1 MKIHIFVVTTCIPE
15 RGEKPCLP
23 SVFGTEAK
31 AIEYL
36 EEMLQEEWRSHAE
49 WNEEGTELLPYP
61 GNWQEANDAL
71 AKFYSDGSWGQ
82 WQLTSHEVDL
92 GNLAIVLDGGLVECA
107 VADGPLVGG
116 DIVVIDYDTEGADDD
131 ELTEVPQGSGMV
143 ADAIV
148 GYRDIGRAAITIPA
162 NE

>member
-1 MKIHIFVVTTCIPE
+1 MKITVFVVTTCIPE

-82 WQLTSHEVDL
+82 WQLTSHEIDL
-92 GNLAIVLDGGLVECA
+92 GQLAIIMDGGLVQCA
-107 VADGPLVGG
+107 VGTGPLVGCNL
-116 DIVVIDYDTEGADDD
+116 VVIDYDTDGAAED
-131 ELTEVPQGSGMV
+131 ELTEVPQTNGTV

-148 GYRDIGRAAITIPA
+148 RLEAVHTAKITIPSL
-162 NE
+162 E